1 MDSDKRENCGPNTF
15 EECRE
20 KGERLER
27 QGNAGCCWGGINAK
41 VQCYHKKM
49 EEKEDND
56 NYNNYD
62 SHFNHAFSAGGK

>member
-1 MDSDKRENCGPNTF
+1 MDYDKREDCGATTL

-56 NYNNYD
+56 IYNNYD